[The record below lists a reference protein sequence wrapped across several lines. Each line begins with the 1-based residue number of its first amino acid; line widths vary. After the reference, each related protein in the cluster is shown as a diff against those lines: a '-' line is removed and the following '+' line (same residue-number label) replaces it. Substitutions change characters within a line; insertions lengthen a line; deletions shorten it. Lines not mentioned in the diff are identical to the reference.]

1 MNCDEFA
8 IEGPDLGEPGSDL
21 PSQQEAREHLR
32 TCAQCAGLYENWQT
46 LRGGL
51 RELGWETRGQET
63 PSRVEMRLRQEFRT
77 QHKTLHRRRVAM
89 IAGWALAAAALL
101 LGTFSWMNWK
111 HDRNVAR
118 NGENAVQVGSGNLSA
133 ANYGSQVAASGPEM
147 GETLMAANDS
157 GEFTLLPGTMPGT
170 LDQSMV
176 VRVEMQRRVLGS
188 LGLTVNEDRAADWI
202 QVDLLVGDDGQPQAV
217 RLPQSA
223 E

>member
-8 IEGPDLGEPGSDL
+8 IEGPDLGELGSDL
-21 PSQQEAREHLR
+21 PSQREAREHLR

-51 RELGWETRGQET
+51 RELGWETRGEEA

-77 QHKTLHRRRVAM
+77 LHKTQPRQRMAM
-89 IAGWALAAAALL
+89 FAGWGLAAAALV
-101 LGTFSWMNWK
+101 LGTFSWVNWK
-111 HDRNVAR
+111 HDKTVVR
-118 NGENAVQVGSGNLSA
+118 NGESASHVSDGNVSA
-133 ANYGSQVAASGPEM
+133 ANSAAHVAATGPEM

>member
-8 IEGPDLGEPGSDL
+8 IEGLELGELGSDL
-21 PSQQEAREHLR
+21 PSQREAREHLR
-32 TCAQCAGLYENWQT
+32 TCARCVSLYENWQP
-46 LRGGL
+46 LRSEL
-51 RELGWETRGQET
+51 RELGWETRREET
-63 PSRVEMRLRQEFRT
+63 PSRVEMRLRQEFQT
-77 QHKTLHRRRVAM
+77 KHKTLKRQRVAM
-89 IAGWALAAAALL
+89 FAGWGVAAAALV
-101 LGTFSWMNWK
+101 LGTFSWVSWK
-111 HDRNVAR
+111 HDRTVAK
-118 NGENAVQVGSGNLSA
+118 NSDYVQWRGVSTGSPVEA
-133 ANYGSQVAASGPEM
+133 ANVKPAGPEL
-147 GETLMAANDS
+147 GETLMASNET

-217 RLPQSA
+217 RLPQTA

>member
-8 IEGPDLGEPGSDL
+8 IEGLDLGELGSDL
-21 PSQQEAREHLR
+21 PSQREAREHLR
-32 TCAQCAGLYENWQT
+32 TCGQCASLYENWQP
-46 LRGGL
+46 LRSEL
-51 RELGWETRGQET
+51 RELGGETRKRET
-63 PSRVEMRLRQEFRT
+63 PSRVEMRLRQEFQT
-77 QHKTLHRRRVAM
+77 QHKTLKRQRVAM
-89 IAGWALAAAALL
+89 FAGWGLAAAALL
-101 LGTFSWMNWK
+101 LGTFSWVSWK
-111 HDRNVAR
+111 HDRTVAK
-118 NGENAVQVGSGNLSA
+118 NDESA
-133 ANYGSQVAASGPEM
+133 APVSVVENSATRAAATGPEM
-147 GETLMAANDS
+147 GETLMAANES

-217 RLPQSA
+217 RLPQTA